1 MAQVK
6 MQTARTAEQEP
17 NAAAEDLMKQL
28 GGITPKLVMM
38 YASRSR
44 DQGALNRAIRE
55 RLPKGC
61 RLVGATTAG
70 EVDNT
75 GFHSG
80 TVVLGALYGDF
91 DVGLGLGT
99 HLSADAVTAGA
110 TAIRKA
116 CEDLGVRQPDLDPR
130 KYVGMVIDDAF
141 RYKKEELLLGILEKN
156 QTLTLVGGGANDDNP
171 DMSKWSAQIHVDGE
185 VATDAVLV
193 ALFRTNAPFAALRSH
208 WYIPTGE
215 RITITKVDETHT
227 RALEIDGKPAALRYA
242 DLLGVKPS
250 ELDFTLPTGFA
261 VRPAALR
268 VGREYFIR
276 APWKPILEDNS
287 ILFANL
293 LEEGSELELMK
304 LGDMAGMTKAFFTE
318 ELPRRVPNPQ
328 AALLFHCGGRMYYA
342 LATGTV
348 PQLAETLR
356 YAPVAAGMNVHFEIY
371 SGFHINTTLTVL
383 AFGSN

>member
-6 MQTARTAEQEP
+6 MATARTTLKEP
-17 NAAAEDLMKQL
+17 VEAAEDLIKQL
-28 GGITPKLVMM
+28 GNVTPKLVVMF
-38 YASRSR
+38 ASRDR
-44 DQGALNRAIRE
+44 DQQALNRAVRE
-55 RLPKGC
+55 RLPKGT

-70 EVDNT
+70 ELDNA
-75 GFHSG
+75 GVYYG
-80 TVVLGALYGDF
+80 NVVLAALHGDF
-91 DVGLGLGT
+91 DVGLGLGPG
-99 HLSADAVTAGA
+99 LSSDAVAAGA

-116 CEDLGVRQPDLDPR
+116 CDELGVRQADLDPR
-130 KYVGMVIDDAF
+130 KYVGMVIDDGF

-156 QTLTLVGGGANDDNP
+156 QTLTLVGGGASDDNRDP
-171 DMSKWSAQIHVDGE
+171 AKQSALLHVDGE

-193 ALFRTNAPFAALRSH
+193 ALFRTNAPFAALRTH

-215 RITITKVDETHT
+215 RMTITKVDETHT

-242 DLLGVKPS
+242 EILGCRPD
-250 ELDFTLPTGFA
+250 ELEFGTPKGFA
-261 VRPAALR
+261 VRPTALR

-304 LGDMAGMTKAFFTE
+304 IGDMAGMTKAFFTD
-318 ELPRRVPNPQ
+318 ELPRRVQNPQ
-328 AALLFHCGGRMYYA
+328 AALLFQCGGRMWYA
-342 LATGTV
+342 SATGKV
-348 PQLAETLR
+348 EELAQTLR
-356 YAPVAAGMNVHFEIY
+356 SAPTAAGMTVHFEIY

>member
-6 MQTARTAEQEP
+6 MQTARTSEKEP
-17 NAAAEDLMKQL
+17 VAAAEDLMKQL
-28 GGITPKLVMM
+28 GSITPKLVML
-38 YASRSR
+38 YASRER
-44 DQGALNRAIRE
+44 DQVALNRAVRE

-70 EVDNT
+70 ELDNT
-75 GFHSG
+75 GIHSG
-80 TVVLGALYGDF
+80 TVVIGALYGDF
-91 DVGLGLGT
+91 DVGVGLGT
-99 HLSADAVTAGA
+99 SLSTDAVSAGA
-110 TAIRKA
+110 TAVRKA
-116 CEDLGVRQPDLDPR
+116 CEELGVRQPDLDPR
-130 KYVGMVIDDAF
+130 KYVGLVIDDGF

-156 QTLTLVGGGANDDNP
+156 QTLVLVGGGASDDNR
-171 DMSKWSAQIHVDGE
+171 DMSKQSAALHVDGE
-185 VATDAVLV
+185 VSTDSVLV

-215 RITITKVDETHT
+215 RMTITKVDETHT

-242 DLLGVKPS
+242 DLLGCQPA
-250 ELDFTLPTGFA
+250 ELEFGTPKGFA
-261 VRPAALR
+261 VRPTALR

-276 APWKPILEDNS
+276 APWKPVLEDNS

-304 LGDMAGMTKAFFTE
+304 IGDMAGMTKSFFTE
-318 ELPRRVPNPQ
+318 ELPRRVQNPQ
-328 AALLFHCGGRMYYA
+328 AVLLFHCGGRMWYA
-342 LATGTV
+342 SATGKI
-348 PQLAETLR
+348 PELAETLR
-356 YAPVAAGMNVHFEIY
+356 SAPTAAGMNVHFEIY

>member
-6 MQTARTAEQEP
+6 MTTARTTEQEP
-17 NAAAEDLMKQL
+17 GAAAEDLMKQL
-28 GGITPKLVMM
+28 GGITPKLVMLF
-38 YASRSR
+38 ASRSR
-44 DQGALNRAIRE
+44 DQSALNRAVRE

-75 GFHSG
+75 GFHFG
-80 TVVLGALYGDF
+80 TVVLGALHGDF
-91 DVGLGLGT
+91 DVGVGLGPS
-99 HLSADAVTAGA
+99 LSADAVSAGA

-116 CEDLGVRQPDLDPR
+116 CEDLGVRQADLDPR
-130 KYVGMVIDDAF
+130 KHVGLVIDDGF

-156 QTLTLVGGGANDDNP
+156 QTLVLVGGGASDDKFNTP
-171 DMSKWSAQIHVDGE
+171 DQSAQLHVDGE

-215 RITITKVDETHT
+215 RMTITKVDETHS

-242 DLLGVKPS
+242 DLLGCSPA
-250 ELDFTLPTGFA
+250 ELEFGSPKGFA
-261 VRPAALR
+261 VRPTALR

-304 LGDMAGMTKAFFTE
+304 LGDMAGMTKTFFTE
-318 ELPRRVPNPQ
+318 ELPRRVANPQ

-342 LATGTV
+342 SVTGKA
-348 PQLAETLR
+348 QELAETLR
-356 YAPVAAGMNVHFEIY
+356 SAPTAAGMNVHFEIY

>member
-6 MQTARTAEQEP
+6 MQTARTTQKEP
-17 NAAAEDLMKQL
+17 VAAAEDLMKQL
-28 GGITPKLVMM
+28 GSIQPKLVMLF
-38 YASRSR
+38 ASRER
-44 DQGALNRAIRE
+44 DQGALNRAVRE

-70 EVDNT
+70 ELDNT
-75 GFHSG
+75 GIHSG
-80 TVVLGALYGDF
+80 SVVIGALHGDF
-91 DVGLGLGT
+91 DVGVGLGGN
-99 HLSADAVTAGA
+99 LSGDAVSAGA

-116 CEDLGVRQPDLDPR
+116 CEELGVRQPDLDPR
-130 KYVGMVIDDAF
+130 KYVGLVIDDGF

-156 QTLTLVGGGANDDNP
+156 QTLVLVGGGASDDNR
-171 DMSKWSAQIHVDGE
+171 DMSKQSSELHVDGE

-215 RITITKVDETHT
+215 RMTITKVDETHT
-227 RALEIDGKPAALRYA
+227 RALEIDGKPAAVRYA
-242 DLLGVKPS
+242 DLLGCRPD
-250 ELDFTLPTGFA
+250 ELEFGTPKGFA
-261 VRPAALR
+261 VRPTALR

-276 APWKPILEDNS
+276 APWKPVLEDNS

-304 LGDMAGMTKAFFTE
+304 IGDMAGMTKAFFTE
-318 ELPRRVPNPQ
+318 ELPRRVQNPQ
-328 AALLFHCGGRMYYA
+328 AALLFHCGGRMWYA
-342 LATGTV
+342 SATGKV
-348 PQLAETLR
+348 PELAETLR
-356 YAPVAAGMNVHFEIY
+356 SAPTAAGMNVHFEIY

>member
-6 MQTARTAEQEP
+6 MTTARTTEQEP
-17 NAAAEDLMKQL
+17 GAAAEDLMKQL
-28 GGITPKLVMM
+28 GGITPKLVMLF
-38 YASRSR
+38 ASRSR
-44 DQGALNRAIRE
+44 DQSALNRAVRE
-55 RLPKGC
+55 RLPKDC

-80 TVVLGALYGDF
+80 TVVLGALHGDF
-91 DVGLGLGT
+91 DVGVGLGT
-99 HLSADAVTAGA
+99 SLSADAVSAGA
-110 TAIRKA
+110 AAIRKA
-116 CEDLGVRQPDLDPR
+116 CEDLGVRQADLDPR
-130 KYVGMVIDDAF
+130 KHVGLVIDDGF

-156 QTLTLVGGGANDDNP
+156 QTLVLVGGGASDDKFNTP
-171 DMSKWSAQIHVDGE
+171 AQSAQLHVDGE

-215 RITITKVDETHT
+215 RMTITKVDETHS

-242 DLLGVKPS
+242 DLLGCQPADLEFGSPK
-250 ELDFTLPTGFA
+250 GFA
-261 VRPAALR
+261 VRPTALR

-276 APWKPILEDNS
+276 APWKPVLEDNS

-304 LGDMAGMTKAFFTE
+304 IGDMAGMTKTFFTE
-318 ELPRRVPNPQ
+318 ELPRRVANPQ

-342 LATGTV
+342 SVTGKA
-348 PQLAETLR
+348 QELAETLR
-356 YAPVAAGMNVHFEIY
+356 SAPTAAGMNVHFEIY

>member
-6 MQTARTAEQEP
+6 MQTARTSEKEP
-17 NAAAEDLMKQL
+17 VAATEDLMKQL
-28 GGITPKLVMM
+28 GSITPKLVML
-38 YASRSR
+38 YASRER
-44 DQGALNRAIRE
+44 DQVALNHALRE

-70 EVDNT
+70 ELDNT
-75 GFHSG
+75 GIHSG
-80 TVVLGALYGDF
+80 TVVIGALYGDF
-91 DVGLGLGT
+91 DVGVGLGT
-99 HLSADAVTAGA
+99 GLSTDAVSAGA

-116 CEDLGVRQPDLDPR
+116 CEELGVRQADLDPR
-130 KYVGMVIDDAF
+130 KYVGLVIDDGF

-156 QTLTLVGGGANDDNP
+156 QTLVLVGGGASDDNR
-171 DMSKWSAQIHVDGE
+171 DMSKQSAALHVDGE
-185 VATDAVLV
+185 VSTDSVLV

-215 RITITKVDETHT
+215 RMTITKVDETHT

-242 DLLGVKPS
+242 DLLGCQPA
-250 ELDFTLPTGFA
+250 ELEFGTPKGFA
-261 VRPAALR
+261 VRPTALR

-276 APWKPILEDNS
+276 APWKPVLEDNS

-304 LGDMAGMTKAFFTE
+304 IGDMAGMTKSFFTE
-318 ELPRRVPNPQ
+318 ELPRRVQNPQ
-328 AALLFHCGGRMYYA
+328 AVLLFHCGGRMWYA
-342 LATGTV
+342 SATGKI
-348 PQLAETLR
+348 PELAETLR
-356 YAPVAAGMNVHFEIY
+356 SAPTAAGMNVHFEIY

>member
-6 MQTARTAEQEP
+6 MTTARTAEQEP
-17 NAAAEDLMKQL
+17 GAAAEDLMKQL
-28 GGITPKLVMM
+28 GGTTPKLVMM
-38 YASRSR
+38 FASRSR
-44 DQGALNRAIRE
+44 DQAALNRAVRE

-75 GFHSG
+75 GFHGG
-80 TVVLGALYGDF
+80 TVVLGALHGDF

-99 HLSADAVTAGA
+99 NLATDAVSAGA

-116 CEDLGVRQPDLDPR
+116 CEDIGVRQADLDPR
-130 KYVGMVIDDAF
+130 KHVGLVIDDGF

-156 QTLTLVGGGANDDNP
+156 QTLVLVGGGASDDKFFMPNA
-171 DMSKWSAQIHVDGE
+171 SAQLHVDGE

-215 RITITKVDETHT
+215 RMTITKVDETHS

-242 DLLGVKPS
+242 DLLGCQPA
-250 ELDFTLPTGFA
+250 ELEFGSPKGFA
-261 VRPAALR
+261 ARPTALR

-304 LGDMAGMTKAFFTE
+304 LGDMAGMTKTFFTE

-342 LATGTV
+342 TVTGKA
-348 PQLAETLR
+348 QELAETLR
-356 YAPVAAGMNVHFEIY
+356 SAPTAAGMNVHFEIY